1 MRSRSTSQSAVVRI
15 GTGVYL
21 GGEHLTVQ
29 APGNRPMPPKPV
41 ASDPLIGICTA
52 RMYNFCMRIQTYS
65 ETRAHLAETM
75 TSIIEDQD
83 EVVITRAGQEPVVM
97 LPLSEYESIKETAY
111 LLRSPANARRLRE
124 AIARVEAGQAEPHE
138 LIEE

>member
-1 MRSRSTSQSAVVRI
+1 
-15 GTGVYL
+15 
-21 GGEHLTVQ
+21 
-29 APGNRPMPPKPV
+29 
-41 ASDPLIGICTA
+41 
-52 RMYNFCMRIQTYS
+52 MRIQTYS

>member
-1 MRSRSTSQSAVVRI
+1 
-15 GTGVYL
+15 
-21 GGEHLTVQ
+21 
-29 APGNRPMPPKPV
+29 
-41 ASDPLIGICTA
+41 
-52 RMYNFCMRIQTYS
+52 MRIQTYS
-65 ETRAHLAETM
+65 ETRAHLAETL